1 MTASPEFSPAPPRP
15 RLGGLSGKLLG
26 LTLLFVFLGEIL
38 VFLPSIA
45 NYRAQWLKTR
55 IAQAEVAALAIEA
68 APDQM
73 VSDELRADLLAG
85 AGVAAVSLKRGN
97 TKRLVLRAEDL
108 PMIEAHFDL
117 RHGLTIAEV
126 AQSLRT
132 LARPRDRLIGVTDV
146 SPGAPEGVVDIALHE
161 SNLRAAMLGF
171 ARDILLISIL
181 LSVIVGSLVY
191 AALHLLLVKPIE
203 RLSANMVAFAARPE
217 DRTRIITPRGD
228 DGDEI
233 AAAERAL
240 ADLQSELSGL
250 LAQKNH
256 LAALGLAVSKVSH
269 DLRNMLTSA
278 QLLSDRIGHVN
289 DPTVQK
295 LAPKLISSLDRAIG
309 FLNQTLH
316 FGRAQ
321 ELPPVLEQIALK
333 PLVKEVFSVSAL
345 SSGGRVKLI
354 NGVEDKCLVEADREQ
369 LTRILS
375 NLIRNA
381 LQALEQDG
389 RADRPRPAITL
400 AARRER
406 HTIHITVTD
415 NGPGIPERVRDK
427 LFQAFHASATP
438 GGTGLGLAIA
448 AELAEA
454 HGGGLAL
461 VKSDATGTTMELTLP
476 APELPAA
483 KGSLIQGLPSRGER
497 IMNRPLKRR

>member
-1 MTASPEFSPAPPRP
+1 MSAPLETEPVFPRS
-15 RLGGLSGKLLG
+15 RLGGLSGKLLA
-26 LTLLFVFLGEIL
+26 LILLFVFIGEIFI
-38 VFLPSIA
+38 FLPSIA
-45 NYRAQWLKTR
+45 NYRVQWLKTR
-55 IAQAEVAALAIEA
+55 IAQAEIAALAIEA

-73 VSDELRADLLAG
+73 VSEELRTDLLSG

-97 TKRLVLRAEDL
+97 TKRLVLRADNL
-108 PMIEAHFDL
+108 PMLEAQFDL
-117 RHGLTIAEV
+117 RSGLNPPEV
-126 AQSLRT
+126 VEA
-132 LARPRDRLIGVTDV
+132 LAVMARSGDRLIGVTDAA
-146 SPGAPEGVVDIALHE
+146 PGAPDGTVEIALHE
-161 SNLRAAMLGF
+161 AHLRAALRGF
-171 ARDILLISIL
+171 ARDMLLLSIL
-181 LSVIVGSLVY
+181 LSIIVGALVFW
-191 AALHLLLVKPIE
+191 ALTELLVKPIE
-203 RLSANMVAFAARPE
+203 RLSANMVGFAERPE
-217 DRTRIITPRGD
+217 DRSRIISPRP

-240 ADLQSELSGL
+240 AAMQNELSGM

-278 QLLSDRIGHVN
+278 QLLSDRLGHVN

-295 LAPKLISSLDRAIG
+295 VAPKLISSLDRAIG
-309 FLNQTLH
+309 FLTQTLQ

-321 ELPPVLEQIALK
+321 EPPPEKERIVLK
-333 PLVKEVFSVSAL
+333 PLVKEVFAVTAL

-354 NGVEDKCLVEADREQ
+354 NAVDDKAVVEADREQ
-369 LTRILS
+369 LTRILG

-381 LQALEQDG
+381 VQALDQD
-389 RADRPRPAITL
+389 DRSAKPQ
-400 AARRER
+400 AAVTIATRRER
-406 HTIHITVTD
+406 HTLHISVAD
-415 NGPGIPERVRDK
+415 NGPGIPEAVRGK

-461 VKSDATGTTMELTLP
+461 VKSDETGTVLELTLP
-476 APELPAA
+476 APESQARA
-483 KGSLIQGLPSRGER
+483 GARTQGLPSPGQR